1 MRCLSVLLSTSLALA
16 AAATAVPTQAAPDDD
31 RPSVKT
37 VTRAY
42 GAGVVRQ
49 NDHDQRLRI
58 NFRGKQGD
66 LVTLVSS
73 PVSGDPGCERTELWR
88 DDKDRRVTQ
97 KVAALWRLPRS
108 GRFTMTYRHD
118 CHDSPGMDEPGGEV
132 EYLASVQLTKVVPI
146 PLVPGG
152 APVNLALSRGYLNA
166 AVLTL
171 PDTRAVQVTAA
182 YGVFE
187 RLLVPPSMKSRT
199 GAGDTFDSSTCESYS
214 PVVVQAGWGIA
225 HNPPSINGGT
235 VLTQIGCEDEVAGY
249 VPSVG
254 ESVWFLSPRR
264 TTVATA
270 AYVE

>member
-1 MRCLSVLLSTSLALA
+1 MRCLSVLLSTSLVLA
-16 AAATAVPTQAAPDDD
+16 AAASAVPTQAAVSDD

-37 VTRAY
+37 VSRAY

-49 NDHDQRLRI
+49 NDRDQRLRI

-88 DDKDRRVTQ
+88 VDNDRRVQQ

-108 GRFTMTYRHD
+108 GRFTITYRQD
-118 CHDSPGMDEPGGEV
+118 CYLSPGMDEPGNG
-132 EYLASVQLTKVVPI
+132 EYLASVQLTKVVPH
-146 PLVPGG
+146 PLAPGG
-152 APVNLALSRGYLNA
+152 APVDLPRERGYLHA

-171 PDTRAVQVTAA
+171 PDTRAVGVTAA
-182 YGVFE
+182 SGDFE
-187 RLLVPPSMKSRT
+187 RLLVAPSMEARR
-199 GAGDTFDSSTCESYS
+199 GPGDTFDSSTCVSYS

-235 VLTQIGCEDEVAGY
+235 VLTQIACEEEVAGH
-249 VPSVG
+249 VPGVG
-254 ESVWFLSPRR
+254 ESVWFLNPRR
-264 TTVATA
+264 ATVATA
-270 AYVE
+270 AYAE